1 MRNRLFSVIAAGAV
15 VFVAA
20 CSPAAQGTAAPSSGA
35 SEAASAPAGSQA
47 ATGSEAT
54 GSGGPSGSGGPD
66 LTATKYKAEAVG
78 NKGGNLVIGISGD
91 PSSIWFTT
99 YDTFA
104 NDCEAFCPSFWS
116 LWNNTND
123 LKYYPQLTTEV
134 PTLDNGGVKVN
145 GDKMDV
151 TVKMIPGAKWSDGE
165 PLNCDDVI
173 YMNKWILDKDQ
184 AGLASGTSG

>member
-1 MRNRLFSVIAAGAV
+1 MRLRLFVLVSIFALLVGACGGAATP
-15 VFVAA
+15 
-20 CSPAAQGTAAPSSGA
+20 SPSTASSQPS
-35 SEAASAPAGSQA
+35 ASAPA
-47 ATGSEAT
+47 
-54 GSGGPSGSGGPD
+54 SGGGSASPAASGGAVD
-66 LTATKYKAEAVG
+66 ITATKYKAEAVG

-165 PLNCDDVI
+165 
-173 YMNKWILDKDQ
+173 
-184 AGLASGTSG
+184 